1 MEESSDEESS
11 DEEAPAP
18 VVANGKAKNK
28 KVYITL
34 AETVQSENQQTCDA

>member
-28 KVYITL
+28 KVPICLSTSL
-34 AETVQSENQQTCDA
+34 TSCK